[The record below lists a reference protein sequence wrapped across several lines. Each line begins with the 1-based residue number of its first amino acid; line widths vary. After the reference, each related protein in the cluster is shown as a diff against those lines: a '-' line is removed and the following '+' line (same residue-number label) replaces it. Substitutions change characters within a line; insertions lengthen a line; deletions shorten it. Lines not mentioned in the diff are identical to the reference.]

1 MLNNKISNKKE
12 KTKIILNIDKDQK
25 EIFKSICEKNKLTMT
40 EVLAYT
46 IKVINDKKE
55 INSVDYRAE

>member
-1 MLNNKISNKKE
+1 MLNNKISSKKE

-25 EIFKSICEKNKLTMT
+25 EVFKSICEKNKLTMT

>member
-25 EIFKSICEKNKLTMT
+25 EVFKSICEKNKLTMT

-55 INSVDYRAE
+55 IDSVDYRA